1 MREVCKDDS
10 QGGLMFKV
18 KTPSKDSKYWIPTED
33 FKTALHWS
41 LRYPLWVAELSID
54 PDTSQAIRYDKERVQ
69 TSGNYDSTMEIAIRR
84 DELRRKKELLEET
97 VREVAPD
104 IYKFLLLGVTQGRTV
119 YQLIDEGMP
128 CSKDYFVERRQRY
141 YYTISKRI

>member
-10 QGGLMFKV
+10 QGGLKFKV

-33 FKTALHWS
+33 FKTAVHWS
-41 LRYPLWVAELSID
+41 LRYPLWVAELSIE
-54 PDTSQAIRYDKERVQ
+54 PDTSQAIRYDLTKVQ
-69 TSGNYDSTMEIAIRR
+69 TSGGGNPTENEAIYRN
-84 DELRRKKELLEET
+84 ELRRKKELLEET
-97 VREVAPD
+97 VREVAPE
-104 IYKFLLLGVTQGRTV
+104 IYKYLLLGVTQGRTV

>member
-1 MREVCKDDS
+1 
-10 QGGLMFKV
+10 MFKV

-33 FKTALHWS
+33 FKTAVHWS
-41 LRYPLWVAELSID
+41 LRYPLWVAELSIE
-54 PDTSQAIRYDKERVQ
+54 PDTSQAIRYDLTKVQ
-69 TSGNYDSTMEIAIRR
+69 TSGGGNPTENEAIYRN
-84 DELRRKKELLEET
+84 ELRRKKELLEET
-97 VREVAPD
+97 VREVAPE
-104 IYKFLLLGVTQGRTV
+104 IYKYLLLGVTQGRTV